1 MNPAWNRDE
10 LIVALDAY
18 VRWNGNPP
26 AKSSDAIEGL
36 SALLNDLHRA
46 LGTKGDDTLRNSNGV
61 YMKLMNFRRFDPS
74 FIAAGISGLS
84 RGNQLEA
91 VIWDEF
97 HHDPERLHKLVGV
110 IRTGVAEALSSGDH
124 LNPPDDDNPYGNT
137 EAVEGRVVTVLHQ
150 KRERSRSLVEKRKK
164 AALAAGGRLSCE
176 ACKFHFGDRYGER
189 GGGFIECHHTRP
201 VETLGDGTPT
211 KLSDLA
217 LLCSNCHRMIH
228 SQRPW
233 LTVAQLKE
241 IIRAGDYRNR
251 KFD

>member
-18 VRWNGNPP
+18 VRWDGNPP
-26 AKSSDAIEGL
+26 AKSSDAIDGL

-46 LGTKGDDTLRNSNGV
+46 LGTKG
-61 YMKLMNFRRFDPS
+61 
-74 FIAAGISGLS
+74 
-84 RGNQLEA
+84 
-91 VIWDEF
+91 
-97 HHDPERLHKLVGV
+97 
-110 IRTGVAEALSSGDH
+110 
-124 LNPPDDDNPYGNT
+124 DDNPYGNT

-211 KLSDLA
+211 
-217 LLCSNCHRMIH
+217 N
-228 SQRPW
+228 
-233 LTVAQLKE
+233 T
-241 IIRAGDYRNR
+241 NR
-251 KFD
+251 RFS